1 MLSEDEIQEMLIDA
15 NDVSRRD
22 SFRFSKKVNTQNM
35 SFDEYLKFLDDV
47 QKIFSSGKKV
57 RNIMLTVLNK
67 L

>member
-35 SFDEYLKFLDDV
+35 TFDEYLKFLDDV